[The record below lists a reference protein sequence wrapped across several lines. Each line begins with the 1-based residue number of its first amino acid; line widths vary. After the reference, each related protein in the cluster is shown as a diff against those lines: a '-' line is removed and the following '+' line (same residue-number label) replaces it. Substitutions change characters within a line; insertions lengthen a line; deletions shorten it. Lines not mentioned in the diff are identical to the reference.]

1 MRILLLLITFAF
13 SQHLE
18 ARGVQRSAEAEMQ
31 RHHSD
36 SSAYI
41 AMLENPSR
49 DSYQKPDEVVAALK
63 LEEGE
68 AIADIGAGSGY
79 FTFRFSKAV
88 SDGGK
93 VFAVDINPDMIR
105 HMNRRSRDLGTT
117 NVVTILAE
125 EDDPLLPDQS
135 IDRVFIC
142 DTWHHIGNQESYLEL
157 IKRALKPDGQV
168 IMVDY
173 KKTELPVGPPVHMK
187 IASSDLVTQ
196 MEKAGFQ
203 LLKEHKF
210 LPYQY
215 FFVFSVN

>member
-1 MRILLLLITFAF
+1 MRILFLLITFAF
-13 SQHLE
+13 SQLLG
-18 ARGVQRSAEAEMQ
+18 AQGAQRSAEAEMH

-41 AMLENPSR
+41 AMLENPQR
-49 DSYQKPDEVVAALK
+49 DLYQKPDEVVAALK

-79 FTFRFSKAV
+79 FAFRFSKAV
-88 SDGGK
+88 TDQGK

-105 HMNRRSRDLGTT
+105 HMNRRSRDLGTA

-125 EDDPLLPDQS
+125 EDDPLLPNRS
-135 IDRVFIC
+135 LDRIFIC
-142 DTWHHIGNQESYLEL
+142 NTWHHIGDQENYLEL
-157 IKRALKPDGQV
+157 IKRALKPGGQV

-173 KKTELPVGPPVHMK
+173 KKVELPVGPPVHMK
-187 IASSDLVTQ
+187 IAGSALVAQ
-196 MEKAGFQ
+196 MERAGFQ
-203 LLKEHKF
+203 LLKKHEF
-210 LPYQY
+210 LSYQY